1 MKEYF
6 SAVFLTVLMTIFILS
21 VNALA
26 YHPLITDD
34 AGNVGKG
41 KAEVELNFEYSS
53 RKKDG
58 VKE

>member
-34 AGNVGKG
+34 TGNVGKG
-41 KAEVELNFEYSS
+41 KAEVDYATLSGLTYKF
-53 RKKDG
+53 
-58 VKE
+58 